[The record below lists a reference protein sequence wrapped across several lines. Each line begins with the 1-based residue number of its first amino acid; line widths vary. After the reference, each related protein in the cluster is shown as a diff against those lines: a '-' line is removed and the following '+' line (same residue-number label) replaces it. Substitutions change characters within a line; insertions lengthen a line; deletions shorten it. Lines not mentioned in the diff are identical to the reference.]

1 MFVSLNYSCGKL
13 GVGFFVTEGWKQW
26 TPKTC
31 RGAVVKRHSI
41 GSSLWLNWM
50 RWLCLVYFTVISGGT
65 VNDNHKL
72 NFNNKLLNYEPK
84 DRVIKPIE
92 VLFVCLLCMIYSSY

>member
-13 GVGFFVTEGWKQW
+13 GLGFFLTEGWEQW

-31 RGAVVKRHSI
+31 RGAVVKRHGI
-41 GSSLWLNWM
+41 GSSSWLYWM
-50 RWLCLVYFTVISGGT
+50 RWLCLVFFTVKT
-65 VNDNHKL
+65 LKKDNHKL

-84 DRVIKPIE
+84 R
-92 VLFVCLLCMIYSSY
+92 SRNQTN